1 MENNYTIQAEDCAA
15 LLRTLVRT
23 NTCQP
28 EGNEDALAHLIADL
42 FPDSVEKRFIP
53 HGAGRSSLAL
63 RIPGTAGKGGLCLM
77 GHMDTVSCGDPAL
90 WSCDPLAAERRGD
103 LIYGRGTADM
113 KGGLVSMIQ
122 AALSVLRRGKA
133 LERDLWL
140 CFTADEE
147 AHGTGALA
155 FAQNGWLKDI
165 GGLIVAE
172 PSGECIGLCEK
183 GALWLRVKAVGA
195 LAHGSRPEIGING
208 VEKLMEFERLLRAQ
222 VPVAEVHP
230 TLHKT
235 TMAVTK
241 LNGGIMTNVIPANA
255 EMEID
260 MRTLPTVDH
269 AQLLQTAQ
277 AICSQMTAQCPGLRL
292 EVEVLNNRPAVEVAE
307 GAPFVAAVKEGC
319 RGAGIEPRCKGLYF
333 YTDASQV
340 VPALG
345 CPFVIFGPG
354 EDTMAHQI
362 DEKIDVHSMARV
374 AEAYRRVIEAMC

>member
-1 MENNYTIQAEDCAA
+1 
-15 LLRTLVRT
+15 
-23 NTCQP
+23 
-28 EGNEDALAHLIADL
+28 
-42 FPDSVEKRFIP
+42 
-53 HGAGRSSLAL
+53 
-63 RIPGTAGKGGLCLM
+63 
-77 GHMDTVSCGDPAL
+77 
-90 WSCDPLAAERRGD
+90 
-103 LIYGRGTADM
+103 M
-113 KGGLVSMIQ
+113 KGGLVAMIQ
-122 AALSVLRRGKA
+122 AALSVLGQGGQ

-147 AHGTGALA
+147 AHGAGALA
-155 FAQNGWLKDI
+155 FAQNGWLRGI

-172 PSGECIGLCEK
+172 PSGEAIGLCEK

-208 VEKLMEFERLLRAQ
+208 VEKLMEFERLLREK
-222 VPVAEVHP
+222 VPVKEAHP
-230 TLHKT
+230 SLNKT

-260 MRTLPTVDH
+260 MRTLPTVSHDE
-269 AQLLQTAQ
+269 LLQTARD
-277 AICSQMTAQCPGLRL
+277 ICGRMMAQCPGLKL
-292 EVEVLNNRPAVEVAE
+292 ELEVLNNRPAVEVPE
-307 GAPFVAAVKEGC
+307 GDPFVSIVKAGC
-319 RGAGIEPRCKGLYF
+319 EGAGIEPCCKGLYF

-362 DEKIDVHSMARV
+362 DEKIDVGSIVRV
-374 AEAYRRVIEAMC
+374 AEAYLSIIKAFC